1 MGSMMRRGDSQFR
14 EQSQAR
20 RKFKEISIHKAKNR
34 GRIVTHHF
42 ETDPDH
48 PMLTPEPEHHAFGSS
63 EEERKRLAEHL
74 GKHMGIPVEDKSG
87 AEGEDPNEEAEAEAG
102 KDAEAEYAATPND

>member
-1 MGSMMRRGDSQFR
+1 MGSMMERGKSEFR
-14 EQSQAR
+14 GKAR
-20 RKFKEISIHKAKNR
+20 RKVKEISIHKAKNR

-42 ETDPDH
+42 EPDPDH

-63 EEERKRLAEHL
+63 EMERKRLAAHL
-74 GKHMGIPVEDKSG
+74 GEHMGIPVEDKSG
-87 AEGEDPNEEAEAEAG
+87 PEEPDPEEEAG